1 MPVLAFMNRYMSSGK
16 KKGATMP
23 ETFKRTLALVGL
35 VGGIA
40 GAALLV
46 NFNVPP
52 ARAQAT
58 RVELQHLGDLMN
70 ESMQVHHTKLWLAGH
85 ANNWPLAGYEVAK
98 LKATVEE
105 IKEAIVEIQTGSA
118 KWQKVPVGELLGSLD
133 SHLSALDQ
141 AVKAKDA
148 DKFTAAYSGLTAAC
162 NACHTRAGEPQ
173 IKIIEPTAGGA
184 FIDQDF
190 APAGAAK

>member
-1 MPVLAFMNRYMSSGK
+1 MPVLAFMNRYISNGK

-23 ETFKRTLALVGL
+23 ETLKRTLALVGL
-35 VGGIA
+35 LGGIA

-46 NFNVPP
+46 NFSAVP

-58 RVELQHLGDLMN
+58 RAELQHLGDLMN

-85 ANNWPLAGYEVAK
+85 AENWPLAGYEVAK
-98 LKATVEE
+98 LKATIEE
-105 IKEAIVEIQTGSA
+105 IKEAIVEIQAGSA
-118 KWQKVPVGELLGSLD
+118 KWQKVPVGELLGNLD
-133 SHLSALDQ
+133 THLDALGK

-148 DKFTAAYSGLTAAC
+148 AKFAASYQGLTAAC
-162 NACHTRAGEPQ
+162 NACHVRAGEPQ
-173 IKIIEPTAGGA
+173 IKIMQPTAAGA

-190 APAGAAK
+190 APTGAAK

>member
-1 MPVLAFMNRYMSSGK
+1 MPVLVFMNKDTSSREQK
-16 KKGATMP
+16 DATMP
-23 ETFKRTLALVGL
+23 DTLKRTLALVGL
-35 VGGIA
+35 LGGIA

-46 NFNVPP
+46 NLNAVP

-58 RVELQHLGDLMN
+58 RAELMHLGDLMN

-85 ANNWPLAGYEVAK
+85 AENWPLAAYELAK
-98 LKATVEE
+98 LKGTVEE
-105 IKEAIVEIQTGSA
+105 IKEAIVEIQRGSA
-118 KWQKVPVGELLGSLD
+118 KWQSVPVGELLGSLD
-133 SHLSALDQ
+133 SHLDALNQ

-148 DKFTAAYSGLTAAC
+148 AKFAAGYRGLTAAC
-162 NACHTRAGEPQ
+162 NTCHARAGEPQ
-173 IKIIEPTAGGA
+173 IKIMEPTASGA